1 MGVFAGPEIVEDGLV
16 LALDAGNTKSYVGV
30 GNTCISLIDNN
41 TSSLTNGVG
50 FTSLNGGAF
59 VFDGTDDYIN
69 LNNISSQNLDVVNTT
84 VSIWFKLDS
93 ITSSQQQQ
101 TLFGRR
107 SNSTPATFKIFFSQ
121 DSLSGILT
129 EIKIRVQTA
138 SDDESVPIPNV
149 TPTTEWT
156 NITGTYDGSDIK
168 GYINGELK
176 LNHTMPIGGDLV
188 TGSTGRRMFLGART
202 NDSINR
208 YFNGIISTTNIHNR
222 ALTASEI
229 QQNFNALRGRFGI

>member
-1 MGVFAGPEIVEDGLV
+1 MGLGHSPRIVTDGLV
-16 LALDAGNTKSYVGV
+16 LALDAGNAKSYVGV

-93 ITSSQQQQ
+93 ITSSDVQ
-101 TLFGRR
+101 TLFDRR
-107 SNSTPATFKIFFSQ
+107 SNRTPATFKIFFSQ

-129 EIKIRVQTA
+129 EITIRVRTA

-202 NDSINR
+202 NDSISR

>member
-1 MGVFAGPEIVEDGLV
+1 MGLGHSPRIVTDGLV
-16 LALDAGNTKSYVGV
+16 LALDAGNAKSYVGV

-41 TSSLTNGVG
+41 TSSLTNDVG

-93 ITSSQQQQ
+93 ITSSDVQ
-101 TLFGRR
+101 TLFDRR

-202 NDSINR
+202 NDSISR
-208 YFNGIISTTNIHNR
+208 YFNGIISTTNIYNK
-222 ALTASEI
+222 ALTADEV
-229 QQNFNALRGRFGI
+229 QQNYNALRGRFGI

>member
-1 MGVFAGPEIVEDGLV
+1 MGLGHSPRIVTDGLV
-16 LALDAGNTKSYVGV
+16 LALDAGNAKSYVGV

-41 TSSLTNGVG
+41 TSSLTNDVG

-93 ITSSQQQQ
+93 ITSSDVQ
-101 TLFGRR
+101 TLFDRR

-129 EIKIRVQTA
+129 EITIRVRTA

-202 NDSINR
+202 NDSISR

-222 ALTASEI
+222 ELTASEI
-229 QQNFNALRGRFGI
+229 QQNYNATRSRYGI

>member
-1 MGVFAGPEIVEDGLV
+1 MGLGHSPRIVTDGLV
-16 LALDAGNTKSYVGV
+16 LALDAGNAKSYVGV

-41 TSSLTNGVG
+41 TSSLTNDVG

-93 ITSSQQQQ
+93 ITSSDVQ
-101 TLFGRR
+101 TLFDRR
-107 SNSTPATFKIFFSQ
+107 SNSTAATFKIFFSQ

-202 NDSINR
+202 NDSISR
-208 YFNGIISTTNIHNR
+208 YFNGIISTTNIYNK
-222 ALTASEI
+222 ALTADEV
-229 QQNFNALRGRFGI
+229 QQNYNALRGRFGI